1 MYLEEAYYS
10 YNPRGNYRQ
19 QFYEGSDVLIF
30 FIQDQFD
37 QPIFLV
43 FQNLEALLL
52 KALKGGDVSPEL
64 EFVTE
69 KYGDGVNV
77 NDLIVE
83 LNILKALL
91 KVKVYNPFTI

>member
-1 MYLEEAYYS
+1 M
-10 YNPRGNYRQ
+10 
-19 QFYEGSDVLIF
+19 IF
-30 FIQDQFD
+30 CIRDQFD

-43 FQNLEALLL
+43 FQQLEALLP
-52 KALKGGDVSPEL
+52 KALKGGDVSPGL

-69 KYGDGVNV
+69 KHGDGVNV

-91 KVKVYNPFTI
+91 KIKVYNPFTI

>member
-1 MYLEEAYYS
+1 M
-10 YNPRGNYRQ
+10 
-19 QFYEGSDVLIF
+19 
-30 FIQDQFD
+30 
-37 QPIFLV
+37 V
-43 FQNLEALLL
+43 FKNLEASLL

-64 EFVTE
+64 EIVTE

-91 KVKVYNPFTI
+91 KIKVYNTFTI

>member
-1 MYLEEAYYS
+1 M
-10 YNPRGNYRQ
+10 
-19 QFYEGSDVLIF
+19 IF
-30 FIQDQFD
+30 CIRDQFD

-64 EFVTE
+64 EIVTE
-69 KYGDGVNV
+69 KYDDGVNV

-91 KVKVYNPFTI
+91 KIKVYNPFTI